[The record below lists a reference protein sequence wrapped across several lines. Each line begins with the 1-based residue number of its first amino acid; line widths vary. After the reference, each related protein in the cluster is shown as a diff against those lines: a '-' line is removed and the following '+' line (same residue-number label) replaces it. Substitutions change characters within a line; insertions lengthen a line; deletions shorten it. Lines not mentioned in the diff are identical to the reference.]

1 MKRQISFGQALATV
15 IGSVIGAGVF
25 FKIGT
30 ITAQTGSSST
40 TIFVWI
46 LAGIIS
52 IASGLTISEIAA
64 SLKING
70 AIKYLDY
77 TYGRVW
83 GFLFGWAQ
91 MIVYFPA
98 QIGALSSI
106 FGVQFVSLFGI
117 NAKYANL
124 IAIFLV
130 LFLLAIN
137 LIGTKFSSKMQSVIT
152 ILKVIPIV
160 LIIIWGFFNQNKIA
174 APIFPLTVGNNISFP
189 NAISQGLLSALFAF
203 EGWIVVTNL
212 ANEVKNPE
220 KDLSRAIILGLS
232 AITLIYVLIN
242 YTFLT
247 VLPIHDL
254 VNNNN
259 AAFEASMKLF
269 GQFGG
274 KLVTIGILISVYG
287 AVNAFMLTGMRTPYI
302 LAQDNLLPFSNKI
315 GKANIHT
322 GVPVMGA
329 LIVDAIAIV
338 MILLGNFTVL
348 TDMLVFVM
356 WTFNTMLAIAV
367 IILRKR
373 EPELRR
379 PFKVPWYPIIPII
392 SILGGIFIV
401 VSTIINQFILS
412 IIGIGL
418 TLLGLPL
425 YFYMQKQNKEELYRF
440 FLIFYLFTY
449 F

>member
-15 IGSVIGAGVF
+15 VGSVIGAGVF

-30 ITAQTGSSST
+30 ITAQTGSTSMT
-40 TIFVWI
+40 LFVWI

-70 AIKYLDY
+70 TIKYLDY

-117 NAKYANL
+117 KARYSNL
-124 IAIFLV
+124 IAILLV
-130 LFLLAIN
+130 LFLLGIN

-152 ILKVIPIV
+152 ILKIIPIA
-160 LIIIWGFFNQNKIA
+160 LIIIWGLFNPTKIP
-174 APIFPLTVGNNISFP
+174 APIIPLTVGTGHSFP
-189 NAISQGLLSALFAF
+189 TAISQGLLSALFAF

-242 YTFLT
+242 YTFMT
-247 VLPIHDL
+247 VLPIDQL
-254 VNNNN
+254 TNNNN
-259 AAFEASMKLF
+259 AAFQASMKLF

-274 KLVTIGILISVYG
+274 KLVTVGILISVYG

-322 GVPVMGA
+322 GVPVVGA
-329 LIVDAIAIV
+329 FIVDAIAII

-356 WTFNTMLAIAV
+356 WTFNTMLSVAV

-373 EPELRR
+373 EPELKR

-392 SILGGIFIV
+392 SVIGGIFIV
-401 VSTIINQFILS
+401 VSTIINQFVLS

-418 TLLGLPL
+418 TLLGLPI
-425 YFYMQKQNKEELYRF
+425 YYYMQKKNN
-440 FLIFYLFTY
+440 
-449 F
+449 

>member
-302 LAQDNLLPFSNKI
+302 LAQDNLLPSSNKI

-418 TLLGLPL
+418 TLLGLPI
-425 YFYMQKQNKEELYRF
+425 YFYMQKQNKEEL
-440 FLIFYLFTY
+440 
-449 F
+449 

>member
-15 IGSVIGAGVF
+15 VGSVIGAGVF

-30 ITAQTGSSST
+30 ITAQTGSTSMT
-40 TIFVWI
+40 LFVWI
-46 LAGIIS
+46 LAGLIS
-52 IASGLTISEIAA
+52 IASGLTVSEIAA

-117 NAKYANL
+117 EAKYSNL
-124 IAIFLV
+124 IAILLV
-130 LFLLAIN
+130 IFLLGIN

-152 ILKVIPIV
+152 VLKIIPIA
-160 LIIIWGFFNQNKIA
+160 LIIIWGLFNSDKIP
-174 APIFPLTVGNNISFP
+174 APILPLTLGAGHSFP
-189 NAISQGLLSALFAF
+189 GAISQGLLSALFAF

-242 YTFLT
+242 YTFMT
-247 VLPIHDL
+247 VLPIDQL

-259 AAFEASMKLF
+259 AAFQASMKLF

-322 GVPVMGA
+322 GVPVIGA
-329 LIVDAIAIV
+329 LIVDAIAII
-338 MILLGNFTVL
+338 MILLGNFNVL

-356 WTFNTMLAIAV
+356 WTFNTMLSIAV
-367 IILRKR
+367 VILRKR
-373 EPELRR
+373 EPELKR
-379 PFKVPWYPIIPII
+379 PFKVPWYPIIPLI
-392 SILGGIFIV
+392 SVIGGVFIV
-401 VSTIINQFILS
+401 VSTIINQFVLS
-412 IIGIGL
+412 LIGIVL
-418 TLLGLPL
+418 TLLGLPI
-425 YFYMQKQNKEELYRF
+425 YYYMQNKNKGE
-440 FLIFYLFTY
+440 
-449 F
+449 

>member
-15 IGSVIGAGVF
+15 VGSVIGAGVF

-30 ITAQTGSSST
+30 ITAQTGSTSMT
-40 TIFVWI
+40 LFVWI

-117 NAKYANL
+117 KARYSNL
-124 IAIFLV
+124 IAILLV
-130 LFLLAIN
+130 LFLLGIN

-152 ILKVIPIV
+152 ILKIIPIA
-160 LIIIWGFFNQNKIA
+160 LIIIWGLFNPVKIP
-174 APIFPLTVGNNISFP
+174 APIIPLTVGTGHSFP
-189 NAISQGLLSALFAF
+189 TAISQGLLSALFAF

-242 YTFLT
+242 YTFMT
-247 VLPIHDL
+247 VLPIDQL
-254 VNNNN
+254 TNNNN
-259 AAFEASMKLF
+259 AAFQASMKLF

-274 KLVTIGILISVYG
+274 KLVTVGILISVYG

-322 GVPVMGA
+322 GVPVVGA
-329 LIVDAIAIV
+329 FIVDAIAIV

-356 WTFNTMLAIAV
+356 WTFNTMLSVAV

-373 EPELRR
+373 EPELKR

-392 SILGGIFIV
+392 SVIGGIFIV
-401 VSTIINQFILS
+401 VSTIINQFVLS

-418 TLLGLPL
+418 TLVGLPI
-425 YFYMQKQNKEELYRF
+425 YYYMQKKNN
-440 FLIFYLFTY
+440 
-449 F
+449 

>member
-1 MKRQISFGQALATV
+1 MKRQISFTQALATV
-15 IGSVIGAGVF
+15 VGSVIGAGVF

-30 ITAQTGSSST
+30 ITAQTGSTSMT
-40 TIFVWI
+40 LFVWI

-52 IASGLTISEIAA
+52 IASGLTVSEIAA
-64 SLKING
+64 SLKVNG

-77 TYGRVW
+77 TYGHVW

-117 NAKYANL
+117 PSQYANL
-124 IAIFLV
+124 VAILLV
-130 LFLLAIN
+130 LFLLGIN
-137 LIGTKFSSKMQSVIT
+137 LIGTEFSSKMQSVIT
-152 ILKVIPIV
+152 VLKIIPIT
-160 LIIIWGFFNQNKIA
+160 LIIIWGFFNQQRLSIQIW
-174 APIFPLTVGNNISFP
+174 PVTVGAGKSFT
-189 NAISQGLLSALFAF
+189 NGMSQGLLSALFAF

-220 KDLSRAIILGLS
+220 KDLSRAIIGGLS
-232 AITLIYVLIN
+232 VITLIYVLIN

-247 VLPIHDL
+247 VLPIHSL

-259 AAFEASMKLF
+259 AAFEASIKLF

-302 LAQDNLLPFSNKI
+302 LAQDNLLPYSDKI
-315 GKANIHT
+315 GKTNIHT
-322 GVPVMGA
+322 GVPILGA

-338 MILLGNFTVL
+338 MILLGNFNVL

-356 WTFNTMLAIAV
+356 WTFNTMLSIAV
-367 IILRKR
+367 LVLRRR
-373 EPELRR
+373 EPELKR
-379 PFKVPWYPIIPII
+379 PFTVPGYPIIPLI
-392 SILGGIFIV
+392 SIIGGIFII
-401 VSTIINQFILS
+401 VSTIINQFVLS
-412 IIGIGL
+412 IIGIAL
-418 TLLGLPL
+418 TLLGMPI
-425 YFYMQKQNKEELYRF
+425 YYYKQKQNREHHDL
-440 FLIFYLFTY
+440 TN
-449 F
+449 

>member
-1 MKRQISFGQALATV
+1 VKRQISFGQALATV

-418 TLLGLPL
+418 TLLGLPI
-425 YFYMQKQNKEELYRF
+425 YFYMQKQNKEEL
-440 FLIFYLFTY
+440 
-449 F
+449 

>member
-1 MKRQISFGQALATV
+1 
-15 IGSVIGAGVF
+15 
-25 FKIGT
+25 
-30 ITAQTGSSST
+30 
-40 TIFVWI
+40 
-46 LAGIIS
+46 
-52 IASGLTISEIAA
+52 
-64 SLKING
+64 
-70 AIKYLDY
+70 KYLDY

-117 NAKYANL
+117 KARYSNL
-124 IAIFLV
+124 IAILLV
-130 LFLLAIN
+130 LFLLGIN

-152 ILKVIPIV
+152 ILKIIPIA
-160 LIIIWGFFNQNKIA
+160 LIIIWGLFNPVKIP
-174 APIFPLTVGNNISFP
+174 APIIPLTVGTGHSFP
-189 NAISQGLLSALFAF
+189 TAISQGLLSALFAF

-242 YTFLT
+242 YTFMT
-247 VLPIHDL
+247 VLPIDQL
-254 VNNNN
+254 TNNNN
-259 AAFEASMKLF
+259 AAFQASMKLF

-274 KLVTIGILISVYG
+274 KLVTVGILISVYG

-315 GKANIHT
+315 GKSNIHT
-322 GVPVMGA
+322 GVPVVGA
-329 LIVDAIAIV
+329 FIVDAIAIV

-356 WTFNTMLAIAV
+356 WTFNTMLSVAV

-373 EPELRR
+373 EPELKR

-392 SILGGIFIV
+392 SVIGGIFIV
-401 VSTIINQFILS
+401 VSTIINQFVLS

-418 TLLGLPL
+418 TLLGLPI
-425 YFYMQKQNKEELYRF
+425 YYYMQKKNN
-440 FLIFYLFTY
+440 
-449 F
+449 

>member
-46 LAGIIS
+46 LAGVIS

-106 FGVQFVSLFGI
+106 FGVQFVSLFGV
-117 NAKYANL
+117 NAKYANP
-124 IAIFLV
+124 IAILLV

-152 ILKVIPIV
+152 VLKVIPIV

-174 APIFPLTVGNNISFP
+174 APILPLTVGNNISFP

-220 KDLSRAIILGLS
+220 KDLSRAIIWGLS

-247 VLPIHDL
+247 VLPIHEL
-254 VNNNN
+254 VNNDN
-259 AAFEASMKLF
+259 AAFEASIKLF

-315 GKANIHT
+315 GKANINT
-322 GVPVMGA
+322 GVPVIGA

-356 WTFNTMLAIAV
+356 WTFNTMLSIAV

-373 EPELRR
+373 EPKLRR
-379 PFKVPWYPIIPII
+379 PFKVPLYPIIPLI

-401 VSTIINQFILS
+401 ISTIINQFTLS

-418 TLLGLPL
+418 TIFGLPI
-425 YFYMQKQNKEELYRF
+425 YFYMQKENKEEL
-440 FLIFYLFTY
+440 
-449 F
+449 

>member
-1 MKRQISFGQALATV
+1 MKRQISFEQALATV

-315 GKANIHT
+315 SKANIHT

-418 TLLGLPL
+418 TLLGLPI
-425 YFYMQKQNKEELYRF
+425 YFYMQKQNKEEL
-440 FLIFYLFTY
+440 
-449 F
+449 

>member
-15 IGSVIGAGVF
+15 VGSVIGAGVF

-30 ITAQTGSSST
+30 ITAQTGSTSMT
-40 TIFVWI
+40 LFVWI

-117 NAKYANL
+117 KARYSNL
-124 IAIFLV
+124 IAILLV
-130 LFLLAIN
+130 LFLLGIN

-152 ILKVIPIV
+152 ILKIIPIA
-160 LIIIWGFFNQNKIA
+160 LIIIWGLFNPTKIP
-174 APIFPLTVGNNISFP
+174 APIIPLTVGTGHSFP
-189 NAISQGLLSALFAF
+189 TAISQGLLSALFAF

-232 AITLIYVLIN
+232 AITLIYILIN
-242 YTFLT
+242 YTFMT
-247 VLPIHDL
+247 VLPIDQL
-254 VNNNN
+254 TNNNN
-259 AAFEASMKLF
+259 AAFQASMKLF

-274 KLVTIGILISVYG
+274 KLVTVGILISVYG

-322 GVPVMGA
+322 GVPVVGA
-329 LIVDAIAIV
+329 FIVDAIAII

-356 WTFNTMLAIAV
+356 WTFNTMLSVAV

-373 EPELRR
+373 EPELKR

-392 SILGGIFIV
+392 SVIGGIFIV
-401 VSTIINQFILS
+401 VSTIINQFVLS

-418 TLLGLPL
+418 TLLGLPI
-425 YFYMQKQNKEELYRF
+425 YYYMQKKNN
-440 FLIFYLFTY
+440 
-449 F
+449 

>member
-15 IGSVIGAGVF
+15 VGSVIGAGVF

-30 ITAQTGSSST
+30 ITAQTGSTSMT
-40 TIFVWI
+40 LFVWI
-46 LAGIIS
+46 LAGLIS
-52 IASGLTISEIAA
+52 IASGLTVSEIAA

-117 NAKYANL
+117 EAKYSNL
-124 IAIFLV
+124 IAILLV
-130 LFLLAIN
+130 IFLLGIN

-152 ILKVIPIV
+152 VLKIIPIA
-160 LIIIWGFFNQNKIA
+160 LIIIWGLFNSDKIP
-174 APIFPLTVGNNISFP
+174 APILPLTVGAGHSFP
-189 NAISQGLLSALFAF
+189 GAISQGLLSALFAF

-242 YTFLT
+242 YTFMT
-247 VLPIHDL
+247 VLPIDQL

-259 AAFEASMKLF
+259 AAFQASMKLF

-322 GVPVMGA
+322 GVPVIGA
-329 LIVDAIAIV
+329 LIVDAIAII
-338 MILLGNFTVL
+338 MILLGNFNVL

-356 WTFNTMLAIAV
+356 WTFNTMLSIAV
-367 IILRKR
+367 VILRKR
-373 EPELRR
+373 EPELKR
-379 PFKVPWYPIIPII
+379 PFKVPWYPIIPLI
-392 SILGGIFIV
+392 SVIGGVFIV
-401 VSTIINQFILS
+401 VSTIINQFVLS
-412 IIGIGL
+412 LIGIVL
-418 TLLGLPL
+418 TLLGLPI
-425 YFYMQKQNKEELYRF
+425 YYYMQKKNKGE
-440 FLIFYLFTY
+440 
-449 F
+449 

>member
-174 APIFPLTVGNNISFP
+174 ASIFPLTVGNNISFP

-418 TLLGLPL
+418 TLLGLPI
-425 YFYMQKQNKEELYRF
+425 YFYMQKQNKEEL
-440 FLIFYLFTY
+440 
-449 F
+449 

>member
-15 IGSVIGAGVF
+15 VGSVIGAGVF

-30 ITAQTGSSST
+30 ITAQTGSTSMT
-40 TIFVWI
+40 LFVWI
-46 LAGIIS
+46 LAGLIS
-52 IASGLTISEIAA
+52 LASGLTVSEIAA

-117 NAKYANL
+117 EAKYSNL
-124 IAIFLV
+124 IAILLV
-130 LFLLAIN
+130 IFLLGIN

-152 ILKVIPIV
+152 VLKIIPIA
-160 LIIIWGFFNQNKIA
+160 LIIIWGLFNSDKIP
-174 APIFPLTVGNNISFP
+174 APILPLTVGAGHSFP
-189 NAISQGLLSALFAF
+189 GAISQGLLSALFAF

-242 YTFLT
+242 YTFMT
-247 VLPIHDL
+247 VLPIDQL

-259 AAFEASMKLF
+259 AAFQASMKLF

-322 GVPVMGA
+322 GVPVIGA
-329 LIVDAIAIV
+329 LIVDAIAII
-338 MILLGNFTVL
+338 MILLGNFNVL

-356 WTFNTMLAIAV
+356 WTFNTMLSIAV
-367 IILRKR
+367 VILRKR
-373 EPELRR
+373 EPELKR
-379 PFKVPWYPIIPII
+379 PFKVPWYPIIPLI
-392 SILGGIFIV
+392 SVIGGVFIV
-401 VSTIINQFILS
+401 VSTIINQFVLS
-412 IIGIGL
+412 LIGIVL
-418 TLLGLPL
+418 TLLGLPI
-425 YFYMQKQNKEELYRF
+425 YYYMQNKNKGE
-440 FLIFYLFTY
+440 
-449 F
+449 

>member
-401 VSTIINQFILS
+401 VSTIINQFI
-412 IIGIGL
+412 
-418 TLLGLPL
+418 
-425 YFYMQKQNKEELYRF
+425 F
-440 FLIFYLFTY
+440 
-449 F
+449 

>member
-15 IGSVIGAGVF
+15 VGSVIGAGVF

-30 ITAQTGSSST
+30 ITAQTGSTSMT
-40 TIFVWI
+40 LFVWI

-117 NAKYANL
+117 KARYSNL
-124 IAIFLV
+124 IAILLV
-130 LFLLAIN
+130 LFLLGIN

-152 ILKVIPIV
+152 ILKIIPIA
-160 LIIIWGFFNQNKIA
+160 LIIIWGLFNPVKIP
-174 APIFPLTVGNNISFP
+174 APIIPLTVGTGHSFP
-189 NAISQGLLSALFAF
+189 TAISQGLLSALFAF

-242 YTFLT
+242 YTFMT
-247 VLPIHDL
+247 VLPIDQL
-254 VNNNN
+254 TNNNN
-259 AAFEASMKLF
+259 AAFQASMKLF

-274 KLVTIGILISVYG
+274 KLVTVGILISVYG

-322 GVPVMGA
+322 GVPVVGA
-329 LIVDAIAIV
+329 FIVDAIAIV

-356 WTFNTMLAIAV
+356 WTFNTMLSVAV

-373 EPELRR
+373 EPELKR

-392 SILGGIFIV
+392 SVIGGIFIV
-401 VSTIINQFILS
+401 VSTIINQFVLS

-418 TLLGLPL
+418 TLLGLPT
-425 YFYMQKQNKEELYRF
+425 YYYMQKKNN
-440 FLIFYLFTY
+440 
-449 F
+449 

>member
-418 TLLGLPL
+418 TLLGLPI
-425 YFYMQKQNKEELYRF
+425 YFYMQKQNKCLGKN
-440 FLIFYLFTY
+440 
-449 F
+449 

>member
-30 ITAQTGSSST
+30 ITAQNGSSST

-418 TLLGLPL
+418 TLLGLPI
-425 YFYMQKQNKEELYRF
+425 YFYMQKQNKEEL
-440 FLIFYLFTY
+440 
-449 F
+449 

>member
-40 TIFVWI
+40 TIFVWL

-64 SLKING
+64 SLKVNG

-77 TYGRVW
+77 TYGSIW

-106 FGVQFVSLFGI
+106 FGVQFVSLFRLQ
-117 NAKYANL
+117 AKYANL
-124 IAIFLV
+124 IAIILV
-130 LFLLAIN
+130 VFLLAIN
-137 LIGTKFSSKMQSVIT
+137 LIGTKFSSKMQSIIT
-152 ILKVIPIV
+152 VLKIIPIV
-160 LIIIWGFFNQNKIA
+160 LIIIWGFFNQNKIP
-174 APIFPLTVGNNISFP
+174 APIFPLTVGQNISFP
-189 NAISQGLLSALFAF
+189 SAVSQGLLSALFAF

-212 ANEVKNPE
+212 ANEVKKPE
-220 KDLSRAIILGLS
+220 QDLSRAIILGLS
-232 AITLIYVLIN
+232 AITLIYILIN

-247 VLPIHDL
+247 VLPIDKL
-254 VNNNN
+254 VNNDN

-274 KLVTIGILISVYG
+274 KLVTVGILLSVYG
-287 AVNAFMLTGMRTPYI
+287 AVNAYMLTGMRTPYI
-302 LAQDNLLPFSNKI
+302 LAQDKLLPFSNKI

-322 GVPVMGA
+322 GVPVIGA

-338 MILLGNFTVL
+338 MILLGNFTIL

-356 WTFNTMLAIAV
+356 WTFNTMLCISV

-373 EPELRR
+373 EPELLR
-379 PFKVPWYPIIPII
+379 PFKVPWYPLIPII
-392 SILGGIFIV
+392 SIIGGTFIII
-401 VSTIINQFILS
+401 STIITQFTLS

-418 TLLGLPL
+418 TLLGLPI
-425 YFYMQKQNKEELYRF
+425 YFYMQKQKEEEL
-440 FLIFYLFTY
+440 
-449 F
+449 

>member
-418 TLLGLPL
+418 TLLGLPI
-425 YFYMQKQNKEELYRF
+425 YFYMQKQNKEEL
-440 FLIFYLFTY
+440 
-449 F
+449 

>member
-1 MKRQISFGQALATV
+1 MKRQISFTQALATV
-15 IGSVIGAGVF
+15 VGSVIGAGVF

-30 ITAQTGSSST
+30 ITAQTGSTSMT
-40 TIFVWI
+40 LFVWI

-52 IASGLTISEIAA
+52 IASGLTVSEIAA
-64 SLKING
+64 SLKVNG

-77 TYGRVW
+77 TYGNVW

-117 NAKYANL
+117 PSQYANL
-124 IAIFLV
+124 IAILLV
-130 LFLLAIN
+130 LFLLGIN

-152 ILKVIPIV
+152 VLKIIPIA
-160 LIIIWGFFNQNKIA
+160 LIIIWGFFNQQRLNIQIW
-174 APIFPLTVGNNISFP
+174 PVTVGAGKSFA
-189 NAISQGLLSALFAF
+189 NGMSQGLLSALFAF

-220 KDLSRAIILGLS
+220 KDLSRAIIGGLS
-232 AITLIYVLIN
+232 VITLIYVLIN

-247 VLPIHDL
+247 VLPIHSL

-259 AAFEASMKLF
+259 AAFEASIKLF

-302 LAQDNLLPFSNKI
+302 LAQDNLLPYSDKI
-315 GKANIHT
+315 GKTNIHT
-322 GVPVMGA
+322 GVPILGA

-338 MILLGNFTVL
+338 MILLGNFNVL

-356 WTFNTMLAIAV
+356 WTFNTMLSIAV
-367 IILRKR
+367 LVLRRR
-373 EPELRR
+373 EPELKR
-379 PFKVPWYPIIPII
+379 PFTVPGYPIIPLI
-392 SILGGIFIV
+392 SIIGGIFII
-401 VSTIINQFILS
+401 VSTIINQFVLS
-412 IIGIGL
+412 IIGIAL
-418 TLLGLPL
+418 TLLGMPI
-425 YFYMQKQNKEELYRF
+425 YYYKQKQNREHHDL
-440 FLIFYLFTY
+440 TN
-449 F
+449 

>member
-15 IGSVIGAGVF
+15 VGSVIGAGVF

-30 ITAQTGSSST
+30 ITAQTGSTSMT
-40 TIFVWI
+40 LFVWI

-117 NAKYANL
+117 KARYSNL
-124 IAIFLV
+124 IAILLV
-130 LFLLAIN
+130 LFLLGIN

-152 ILKVIPIV
+152 ILKIIPIA
-160 LIIIWGFFNQNKIA
+160 LIIIWGLFNPVKIP
-174 APIFPLTVGNNISFP
+174 APIIPLTVGTGHSFP
-189 NAISQGLLSALFAF
+189 TAISQGLLSALFAF

-242 YTFLT
+242 YTFMT
-247 VLPIHDL
+247 VLPIDQL
-254 VNNNN
+254 TNNYN
-259 AAFEASMKLF
+259 AAFQASMKLF

-274 KLVTIGILISVYG
+274 KLVTVGILISVYG

-322 GVPVMGA
+322 GVPVVGA
-329 LIVDAIAIV
+329 FIVDAIAIV

-356 WTFNTMLAIAV
+356 WTFNTMLSVAV

-373 EPELRR
+373 EPELKR

-392 SILGGIFIV
+392 SVIGGIFIV
-401 VSTIINQFILS
+401 VSTIINQFVLS

-418 TLLGLPL
+418 TLLGLPI
-425 YFYMQKQNKEELYRF
+425 YYYMQKKNN
-440 FLIFYLFTY
+440 
-449 F
+449 

>member
-15 IGSVIGAGVF
+15 VGSVIGAGVF

-30 ITAQTGSSST
+30 ITAQTGSTSMT
-40 TIFVWI
+40 LFVWI

-117 NAKYANL
+117 KARYSNL
-124 IAIFLV
+124 IAILLV
-130 LFLLAIN
+130 LFLLGIN

-152 ILKVIPIV
+152 ILKIIPIA
-160 LIIIWGFFNQNKIA
+160 LIIIWGLFNPVKIP
-174 APIFPLTVGNNISFP
+174 APIIPLTVGTGHSFP
-189 NAISQGLLSALFAF
+189 TAISQGLLSALFAF

-242 YTFLT
+242 YTFMT
-247 VLPIHDL
+247 VLPIDQL
-254 VNNNN
+254 TNNNN
-259 AAFEASMKLF
+259 AAFQASMKLF

-274 KLVTIGILISVYG
+274 KLVTVGILISVYG

-322 GVPVMGA
+322 GVPVVGA
-329 LIVDAIAIV
+329 FIVDAIAIV

-356 WTFNTMLAIAV
+356 WTFNTMLSVAV

-373 EPELRR
+373 EPELKR

-392 SILGGIFIV
+392 SVIGGIFIV
-401 VSTIINQFILS
+401 VSTIINQFVLS

-418 TLLGLPL
+418 TLLGLPI
-425 YFYMQKQNKEELYRF
+425 YYYMQNKNKGE
-440 FLIFYLFTY
+440 
-449 F
+449 

>member
-15 IGSVIGAGVF
+15 VGSVIGAGVF

-30 ITAQTGSSST
+30 ITAQTGSTSMT
-40 TIFVWI
+40 LFVWI

-117 NAKYANL
+117 KARYSNL
-124 IAIFLV
+124 IAILLV
-130 LFLLAIN
+130 LFLLGIN

-152 ILKVIPIV
+152 ILKIIPIA
-160 LIIIWGFFNQNKIA
+160 LIIIWGLFNPVKIP
-174 APIFPLTVGNNISFP
+174 APIIPLTVGTGHSFP
-189 NAISQGLLSALFAF
+189 TAISQGLLSALFAF

-242 YTFLT
+242 YTFMT
-247 VLPIHDL
+247 VLPIDQL
-254 VNNNN
+254 TNNNN
-259 AAFEASMKLF
+259 AAFQASMKLF

-274 KLVTIGILISVYG
+274 KLVTVGILISVYG

-322 GVPVMGA
+322 GVPVVGA
-329 LIVDAIAIV
+329 FIVDAIAII

-356 WTFNTMLAIAV
+356 WTFNTMLSVAV

-373 EPELRR
+373 EPELKR

-392 SILGGIFIV
+392 SVIGGIFIV
-401 VSTIINQFILS
+401 VSTIINQFVLS

-418 TLLGLPL
+418 TLLGLPI
-425 YFYMQKQNKEELYRF
+425 YYYMQKKNN
-440 FLIFYLFTY
+440 
-449 F
+449 

>member
-15 IGSVIGAGVF
+15 VGSVIGAGVF

-30 ITAQTGSSST
+30 ITAQTGSTSMT
-40 TIFVWI
+40 LFVWI

-117 NAKYANL
+117 RARYSNL
-124 IAIFLV
+124 IAILLV
-130 LFLLAIN
+130 LFLLGIN

-152 ILKVIPIV
+152 ILKIIPIA
-160 LIIIWGFFNQNKIA
+160 LIIIWGLFNPVKIP
-174 APIFPLTVGNNISFP
+174 APIIPLTVGTGHSFP
-189 NAISQGLLSALFAF
+189 TAISQGLLSALFAF

-242 YTFLT
+242 YTFMT
-247 VLPIHDL
+247 VLPIDQL
-254 VNNNN
+254 TNNNN
-259 AAFEASMKLF
+259 AAFQASMKLF

-274 KLVTIGILISVYG
+274 KLVTVGILISVYG

-322 GVPVMGA
+322 GVPVVGA
-329 LIVDAIAIV
+329 FIVDAIAIV

-356 WTFNTMLAIAV
+356 WTFNTMLSVAV

-373 EPELRR
+373 EPELKR

-392 SILGGIFIV
+392 SVIGGIFIV
-401 VSTIINQFILS
+401 VSTIINQFVLS

-418 TLLGLPL
+418 TLLGLPI
-425 YFYMQKQNKEELYRF
+425 YYYMQKKNN
-440 FLIFYLFTY
+440 
-449 F
+449 

>member
-15 IGSVIGAGVF
+15 VGSVIGAGVF

-30 ITAQTGSSST
+30 ITAQTGSTSMT
-40 TIFVWI
+40 LFVWI
-46 LAGIIS
+46 LAGLIS
-52 IASGLTISEIAA
+52 LASGLTVSEIAA

-117 NAKYANL
+117 EAKYSNL
-124 IAIFLV
+124 IAILLV
-130 LFLLAIN
+130 IFLLGIN

-152 ILKVIPIV
+152 VLLIIPIA
-160 LIIIWGFFNQNKIA
+160 LIIIWGLFNSDKIP
-174 APIFPLTVGNNISFP
+174 APILPLTVGAGHSFP
-189 NAISQGLLSALFAF
+189 GAISQGLLSALFAF

-242 YTFLT
+242 YTFMT
-247 VLPIHDL
+247 VLPIDQL

-259 AAFEASMKLF
+259 AAFQASMKLF

-322 GVPVMGA
+322 GVPVIGA
-329 LIVDAIAIV
+329 LIVDAIAII
-338 MILLGNFTVL
+338 MILLGNFNVL

-356 WTFNTMLAIAV
+356 WTFNTMLSIAV
-367 IILRKR
+367 VILRKR
-373 EPELRR
+373 EPELKR
-379 PFKVPWYPIIPII
+379 PFKVPWYPIIPLI
-392 SILGGIFIV
+392 SVIGGVFIV
-401 VSTIINQFILS
+401 VSTIINQFVLS
-412 IIGIGL
+412 LIGIVL
-418 TLLGLPL
+418 TLLGLPI
-425 YFYMQKQNKEELYRF
+425 YYYMQNKNKGE
-440 FLIFYLFTY
+440 
-449 F
+449 

>member
-1 MKRQISFGQALATV
+1 MKRQISFEQALATV

-174 APIFPLTVGNNISFP
+174 APIFPLRVGNNISFP

-418 TLLGLPL
+418 TLLGLPI
-425 YFYMQKQNKEELYRF
+425 YFYMQKQNKEEL
-440 FLIFYLFTY
+440 
-449 F
+449 

>member
-15 IGSVIGAGVF
+15 VGSVIGAGVF

-30 ITAQTGSSST
+30 ITAQTGSTSMT
-40 TIFVWI
+40 LFVWI

-117 NAKYANL
+117 KARYSNL
-124 IAIFLV
+124 IAILLV
-130 LFLLAIN
+130 LFLLGIN

-152 ILKVIPIV
+152 ILKIIPIA
-160 LIIIWGFFNQNKIA
+160 LIIIGGLFNPAKIP
-174 APIFPLTVGNNISFP
+174 APIIPLTVGTGHSFP
-189 NAISQGLLSALFAF
+189 TAISQGLLSALFAF

-242 YTFLT
+242 YTFMT
-247 VLPIHDL
+247 VLPIDQL
-254 VNNNN
+254 TNNNN
-259 AAFEASMKLF
+259 AAFQASMKLF

-274 KLVTIGILISVYG
+274 KLVTVGILISVYG

-322 GVPVMGA
+322 GVPVVGA
-329 LIVDAIAIV
+329 FIVDAIAIV

-356 WTFNTMLAIAV
+356 WTFNTMLSVAV

-373 EPELRR
+373 EPELKR

-392 SILGGIFIV
+392 SVIGGIFIV
-401 VSTIINQFILS
+401 VSTIINQFVLS

-418 TLLGLPL
+418 TLLGLPT
-425 YFYMQKQNKEELYRF
+425 YYYMQKKNN
-440 FLIFYLFTY
+440 
-449 F
+449 

>member
-418 TLLGLPL
+418 TLLGLPI
-425 YFYMQKQNKEELYRF
+425 YFYMQKQKCLGKN
-440 FLIFYLFTY
+440 
-449 F
+449 

>member
-15 IGSVIGAGVF
+15 VGSVIGAGVF

-30 ITAQTGSSST
+30 ITAQTGSSSIT
-40 TIFVWI
+40 LFVWI
-46 LAGIIS
+46 LAGLIS

-106 FGVQFVSLFGI
+106 FGVQFVSLFGLK
-117 NAKYANL
+117 NQYANL
-124 IAIFLV
+124 IAIGLV
-130 LFLLAIN
+130 IFLLGIN

-152 ILKVIPIV
+152 ILKIIPIA
-160 LIIIWGFFNQNKIA
+160 LIIVWGLFNQNKIS
-174 APIFPLTVGNNISFP
+174 APIIPLTVGAGKAFP
-189 NAISQGLLSALFAF
+189 TAISQGLLSALFAF

-220 KDLSRAIILGLS
+220 KDLSRPIIFGLS

-247 VLPIHDL
+247 VLPIHEL
-254 VNNNN
+254 ANNNN

-269 GQFGG
+269 GQMGG
-274 KLVTIGILISVYG
+274 KIITIGILISIYG

-302 LAQDNLLPFSNKI
+302 LAQDNLLPFSSKI

-322 GVPVMGA
+322 GVPVIGA
-329 LIVDAIAIV
+329 LIVDAIAII
-338 MILLGNFTVL
+338 MILLSNFTVL

-356 WTFNTMLAIAV
+356 WTFNTMLSVAV
-367 IILRKR
+367 VILRKR
-373 EPELRR
+373 ELELKR
-379 PFKVPWYPIIPII
+379 PFKVPWYPLIPII

-412 IIGIGL
+412 TIGIIL
-418 TLLGLPL
+418 TLLGLPI
-425 YFYMQKQNKEELYRF
+425 YYYMQKRNKDGH
-440 FLIFYLFTY
+440 
-449 F
+449 